1 MKKYEIK
8 DNHFFKDPDFYLAKP
23 PNPIINIFVQS
34 RLRSVSRRS
43 IKVTSVTLGGV
54 GDTASLIFI
63 FFCDACVTFVALHL
77 ILFILK
83 KSQFLD
89 WFAVL
94 KLSFWFFGAREI
106 RSQGRKDQIL
116 NCTLSPNSSLYSL
129 EDRPTD
135 TESYDSYPEAACICG
150 VSVSNLKDSILK
162 INRFDYLFKP
172 YPTVDYFKTNWTIF
186 LAVQSTRNASKF
198 M

>member
-1 MKKYEIK
+1 MDTNISNLSPTWCLNDLPCQATKANNEYFRPVKI
-8 DNHFFKDPDFYLAKP
+8 AKCFQA
-23 PNPIINIFVQS
+23 IDKSYFCDTWW
-34 RLRSVSRRS
+34 RWRY
-43 IKVTSVTLGGV
+43 SVTNIHFL
-54 GDTASLIFI
+54 
-63 FFCDACVTFVALHL
+63 CDACVTFVALHL
-77 ILFILK
+77 VLFILK

>member
-1 MKKYEIK
+1 MPHK
-8 DNHFFKDPDFYLAKP
+8 FYLAKP
-23 PNPIINIFVQS
+23 PKPIIIIFVQS

-43 IKVTSVTLGGV
+43 INVTSVTLGGV
-54 GDTASLIFI
+54 GDTASLMFI
-63 FFCDACVTFVALHL
+63 FVWRLCHFRGTSPSSLYFE
-77 ILFILK
+77 

-116 NCTLSPNSSLYSL
+116 NCTLSPNSSMYSL

-150 VSVSNLKDSILK
+150 VSVSKLKDSILK
-162 INRFDYLFKP
+162 INRFDYLFRP

-186 LAVQSTRNASKF
+186 LAVQSTRNASKC

>member
-1 MKKYEIK
+1 MPHK
-8 DNHFFKDPDFYLAKP
+8 FYLAKP
-23 PNPIINIFVQS
+23 PKPIIIIFVQS

-54 GDTASLIFI
+54 GDTTSLIFI
-63 FFCDACVTFVALHL
+63 AVSPLCHFRGTTPSY

-116 NCTLSPNSSLYSL
+116 NCTLSPNSSMYSL

-135 TESYDSYPEAACICG
+135 TELYDSYPEAACICG
-150 VSVSNLKDSILK
+150 VSVSKLKDSILK
-162 INRFDYLFKP
+162 IKRFDYLFKP

-186 LAVQSTRNASKF
+186 LAVQSTRNASKC